1 MTTANLQPVPKTIVW
16 KIKQWRTRQILGKLD
31 SSRLK
36 DIGVNQWDLR
46 NARTFN
52 TKERT

>member
-1 MTTANLQPVPKTIVW
+1 MTTANLQPIPKTLF
-16 KIKQWRTRQILGKLD
+16 KKLKQWRTRRILGKLD